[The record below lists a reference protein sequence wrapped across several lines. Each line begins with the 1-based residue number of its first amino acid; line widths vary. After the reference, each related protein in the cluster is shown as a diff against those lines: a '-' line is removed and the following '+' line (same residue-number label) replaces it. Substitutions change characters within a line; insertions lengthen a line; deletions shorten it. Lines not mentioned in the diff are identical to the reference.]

1 MAAAKAK
8 AKKKA
13 PAKAAKKA
21 PAKKAPAKK
30 APAAAKKAPAAKAAA
45 PAKPAKFVSVA
56 TGDVVTMKQL
66 ATDLAALHTLPK
78 KQSEAIMSDLIA
90 HLTKHIKRGAKV
102 RVPGFGILMVKKTS
116 ARMGR
121 NPATGE
127 SIKIPAKKK
136 VAFRVSKDLKAAVL

>member
-8 AKKKA
+8 AKAKPAKAKASAKKA
-13 PAKAAKKA
+13 PAKAKKA
-21 PAKKAPAKK
+21 PAKKAPAK
-30 APAAAKKAPAAKAAA
+30 ASA

-66 ATDLAALHTLPK
+66 AADLSQLCQLPK
-78 KQSEAIMSDLIA
+78 KQAENMLGELIT
-90 HLTKHIKRGAKV
+90 HITKHIKRGAKV
-102 RVPGFGILMVKKTS
+102 RIPGFGILMVKKTS

-121 NPATGE
+121 NPATGAT
-127 SIKIPAKKK
+127 IKIPAKKK

>member
-8 AKKKA
+8 AKKA
-13 PAKAAKKA
+13 PAKAKKA
-21 PAKKAPAKK
+21 PAKKAAPKKATAKAAPKK
-30 APAAAKKAPAAKAAA
+30 APAKAAA

-66 ATDLAALHTLPK
+66 ATDLAALYALPK
-78 KQSEAIMSDLIA
+78 KQSEAMMSDLIA
-90 HLTKHIKRGAKV
+90 HITKHIKRGAKV

>member
-1 MAAAKAK
+1 MAAKAK
-8 AKKKA
+8 AKAKA
-13 PAKAAKKA
+13 KPAKAKAAAKKA
-21 PAKKAPAKK
+21 PAKKAAPAK
-30 APAAAKKAPAAKAAA
+30 A

-66 ATDLAALHTLPK
+66 ATDLSSLHGLPK
-78 KQSEAIMSDLIA
+78 KQTETLLGDLIE
-90 HLTKHIKRGAKV
+90 HMTKHIKRGAKV

-116 ARMGR
+116 ARTGR

-127 SIKIPAKKK
+127 PIKIPAKKK